1 MSAYVWP
8 CAGGYVS
15 SKFGPRKPP
24 KKGASSYHYGIDIA
38 AGAGTSILAAKPG
51 KCIYRGYSSIRGNF
65 LKLDHGGGIV
75 TLYQHCSKI
84 IVSVGAQVKAGQKI
98 ALVGSTGCSTGPH
111 LHFEVQIGGVCKN
124 PLNYVSRGNT
134 TYTGP
139 AYGGGGSASSGS
151 GKKSGA
157 AGSGTSGSS
166 ETAAPASKEITT
178 VVAKSTT
185 GTGTAQKITL
195 TGLPAHLSYGVEI
208 LIQNDQIYLPAVEG
222 SVKLEHSRKGAP
234 SKLTFTVLKDG
245 VLNFQEGN
253 PVTLRFNG
261 KPVFAGFV
269 FKKSR
274 SDNLQINVTA
284 YDQLRY
290 LKNKDTLS
298 YTNKTYAELLSMIAT
313 DYHLQVGAV
322 ADTKYK
328 IPSRI
333 EEGTLLDMLQNA
345 SDLTVVNTGVLYVL
359 YDDFGKL
366 TLKPLKDMILDV
378 VVDEDTAKGY
388 DYESSIDKD
397 TYNKIKLAVDNDQTG
412 ERETHVTN
420 EPVNQGKWGQLQY
433 YEKIDG
439 SPTAALLAERAKILL
454 NYYNKKHRTL
464 TIKGA
469 FGDLRVRGGSLVV
482 VKMGLG
488 DIAVNNYMCVEKVTH
503 TWEHGLHTMDLS
515 LSGIRGEF
523 AA

>member
-15 SKFGPRKPP
+15 SKFGPRKAP
-24 KKGASSYHYGIDIA
+24 KKGASTYHNGIDIA
-38 AGAGTSILAAKPG
+38 AAAGTAILAAKPG
-51 KCIYRGYSSIRGNF
+51 KVIFSGSNSARGNY
-65 LKLDHGGGIV
+65 LKVDHGGGVV
-75 TLYQHCSKI
+75 TLYQHCSKRLA
-84 IVSVGAQVKAGQKI
+84 SVGAKVNAGQKI
-98 ALVGSTGCSTGPH
+98 ALVGSTGISTGPH
-111 LHFEVQIGGVCKN
+111 LHFEVQINGTCKN
-124 PLNYVSRGNT
+124 PLNYVSPGNT
-134 TYTGP
+134 RYTGP
-139 AYGGGGSASSGS
+139 AYGGGGSTAAS
-151 GKKSGA
+151 GKKS
-157 AGSGTSGSS
+157 SGSKGS
-166 ETAAPASKEITT
+166 TEDSAPASKEITT

-185 GTGTAQKITL
+185 GTGTAQKISL

-222 SVKLEHSRKGAP
+222 SVKLEQSRKGAP
-234 SKLTFTVLKDG
+234 AKLTFTVLKDG

-253 PVTLRFNG
+253 PVTMRFNG

-274 SDNLQINVTA
+274 SDGLQINVTA

-313 DYHLQVGAV
+313 DYHLQVGTV

-397 TYNKIKLAVDNDQTG
+397 SYNKIKLAVDNDQTG

-439 SPTAALLAERAKILL
+439 SPTAAVLAERAKILL

-469 FGDLRVRGGSLVV
+469 FGDLRVRGGSLLV

>member
-38 AGAGTSILAAKPG
+38 AGSGTAILAAKPG
-51 KCIYRGYSSIRGNF
+51 KCIYRGYSNIRGNF
-65 LKLDHGGGIV
+65 LKLDHGGGVV

-84 IVSVGAQVKAGQKI
+84 LVSVGTQVKAGQRI

-139 AYGGGGSASSGS
+139 AYGGGGSTSASSGKKTSSSS
-151 GKKSGA
+151 GGS
-157 AGSGTSGSS
+157 SGTGES
-166 ETAAPASKEITT
+166 AVPASKEITT
-178 VVAKSTT
+178 VVEKSTS
-185 GTGTAQKITL
+185 GTATAQKITI
-195 TGLPAHLSYGVEI
+195 TGLPAYLSYGVEI
-208 LIQNDQIYLPAVEG
+208 LIQNDKIYLPTVEG
-222 SVKLEHSRKGAP
+222 SVKLECSRKGAP
-234 SKLTFTVLKDG
+234 AKLTFTCLKDG

-253 PVTLRFNG
+253 PVTMRFHG
-261 KPVFAGFV
+261 KPVFSGFV

-274 SDNLQINVTA
+274 SDNLQISVTA

-298 YTNKTYAELLSMIAT
+298 YKNKTYGELLSMIAT
-313 DYHLQVGAV
+313 DYHLQVGSV

-333 EEGTLLDMLQNA
+333 EEGALLDILQNA
-345 SDLTVVNTGVLYVL
+345 SDLTVLNTGVLYVL

-388 DYESSIDKD
+388 DYASSIDKD
-397 TYNKIKLAVDNDQTG
+397 TYNKIKLAVDNSQTG
-412 ERETHVTN
+412 ERETYVLN

-439 SPTAALLAERAKILL
+439 SPTATVLAQRAKVLL

-464 TIKGA
+464 TVKGV
-469 FGDLRVRGGSLVV
+469 FGDIRVRGGSLVV
-482 VKMGLG
+482 VNMGLG
-488 DIAVNNYMCVEKVTH
+488 DISVKNYMCVEKVTH

-523 AA
+523 VA

>member
-15 SKFGPRKPP
+15 SKFGPRKAP
-24 KKGASSYHYGIDIA
+24 KKGASTYHNGIDIA
-38 AGAGTSILAAKPG
+38 AAAGTAILAAKPG
-51 KCIYRGYSSIRGNF
+51 KVIFSGFNSARGNY
-65 LKLDHGGGIV
+65 LKVDHGGGVV
-75 TLYQHCSKI
+75 TLYQHCSKRLA
-84 IVSVGAQVKAGQKI
+84 SVGAKVNAGQKI
-98 ALVGSTGCSTGPH
+98 ALVGSTGISTGPH
-111 LHFEVQIGGVCKN
+111 LHFEVQINGTCKN
-124 PLNYVSRGNT
+124 PLNYVSPGNT
-134 TYTGP
+134 RYTGP
-139 AYGGGGSASSGS
+139 AYGGGGSTAAS
-151 GKKSGA
+151 GKKS
-157 AGSGTSGSS
+157 SGSKGS
-166 ETAAPASKEITT
+166 TEDSAPASKEITT

-185 GTGTAQKITL
+185 GTGTAQKISL

-222 SVKLEHSRKGAP
+222 SVKLEQSRKGAP
-234 SKLTFTVLKDG
+234 AKLTFTVLKDG

-253 PVTLRFNG
+253 PVTMRFNG

-274 SDNLQINVTA
+274 SDGLQINVTA

-298 YTNKTYAELLSMIAT
+298 YTNKTYGELLSMLAT
-313 DYHLQVGAV
+313 DYHLQVGSV

-397 TYNKIKLAVDNDQTG
+397 TYNKIKLAVDNGQTG

-439 SPTAALLAERAKILL
+439 SPTAAVLAERAKILL

-469 FGDLRVRGGSLVV
+469 FGDLRVRGGSLLV

>member
-38 AGAGTSILAAKPG
+38 AGSGTAILAAKPG
-51 KCIYRGYSSIRGNF
+51 KCIYRGYSNIRGNF
-65 LKLDHGGGIV
+65 LKLDHGGGVV

-84 IVSVGAQVKAGQKI
+84 LVSVGTQVKAGQRI

-139 AYGGGGSASSGS
+139 AYGGGGSTSASSGKKTSSSS
-151 GKKSGA
+151 GGS
-157 AGSGTSGSS
+157 SGTGES
-166 ETAAPASKEITT
+166 AVPASKEITT
-178 VVAKSTT
+178 VVAKSTS
-185 GTGTAQKITL
+185 GTATAQKITI
-195 TGLPAHLSYGVEI
+195 TGLPAYLSYGVEI
-208 LIQNDQIYLPAVEG
+208 LIQNDKIYLPAVEG
-222 SVKLEHSRKGAP
+222 SVKLECSRKGAP
-234 SKLTFTVLKDG
+234 AKLTFTCLKDG

-253 PVTLRFNG
+253 PVTMRFHG
-261 KPVFAGFV
+261 KPVFSGFV

-274 SDNLQINVTA
+274 SDNLQISVTA

-298 YTNKTYAELLSMIAT
+298 YKNKTYGELLSMIAT
-313 DYHLQVGAV
+313 DYHLQVGSV

-333 EEGTLLDMLQNA
+333 EEGALLDILQNA
-345 SDLTVVNTGVLYVL
+345 SDLTVLNTGVLYVL

-388 DYESSIDKD
+388 DYASSIDKD
-397 TYNKIKLAVDNDQTG
+397 TYNKIKLAVDNSQIG
-412 ERETHVTN
+412 ERETYVLN

-439 SPTAALLAERAKILL
+439 SPTATVLAQRAKVLL

-464 TIKGA
+464 TVKGV
-469 FGDLRVRGGSLVV
+469 FGDIRVRGGSLVV
-482 VKMGLG
+482 VNMGLG
-488 DIAVNNYMCVEKVTH
+488 DISVKNYMCVEKVTH

-523 AA
+523 VA

>member
-15 SKFGPRKPP
+15 SKFGPRKAP
-24 KKGASSYHYGIDIA
+24 KKGASTYHNGIDIA
-38 AGAGTSILAAKPG
+38 AAAGTAILAAKPG
-51 KCIYRGYSSIRGNF
+51 KVIFSGFNSARGNY
-65 LKLDHGGGIV
+65 LKVDHGGGVV
-75 TLYQHCSKI
+75 TLYQHCSKRLA
-84 IVSVGAQVKAGQKI
+84 SVGAKVNAGQKI
-98 ALVGSTGCSTGPH
+98 ALVGSTGISTGPH
-111 LHFEVQIGGVCKN
+111 LHFEVQINGTCKN
-124 PLNYVSRGNT
+124 PLNYVSPGNT
-134 TYTGP
+134 RYTGP
-139 AYGGGGSASSGS
+139 AYGGGGSTAAS
-151 GKKSGA
+151 GKKS
-157 AGSGTSGSS
+157 SGSKGS
-166 ETAAPASKEITT
+166 TEDSAPASKEITT

-222 SVKLEHSRKGAP
+222 SVKLEQSRKGAP
-234 SKLTFTVLKDG
+234 AKLTFTVLKDG

-253 PVTLRFNG
+253 PVTMRFNG

-274 SDNLQINVTA
+274 SDGLQINVTA

-313 DYHLQVGAV
+313 DYHLQVGTV

-439 SPTAALLAERAKILL
+439 SPTAAVLAERAKILL

-469 FGDLRVRGGSLVV
+469 FGDLRVRGGSLLV

>member
-38 AGAGTSILAAKPG
+38 AGSGTAILAAKPG
-51 KCIYRGYSSIRGNF
+51 KCIYRGYSNIRGNF
-65 LKLDHGGGIV
+65 LKLDHGGGVV

-84 IVSVGAQVKAGQKI
+84 LVSVGTQVKAGQRI

-139 AYGGGGSASSGS
+139 AYGGGGSTSASSGKKTSSSS
-151 GKKSGA
+151 GGS
-157 AGSGTSGSS
+157 SGTGES
-166 ETAAPASKEITT
+166 AVPASKEITT
-178 VVAKSTT
+178 VVAKSTS
-185 GTGTAQKITL
+185 GTATAQKITI
-195 TGLPAHLSYGVEI
+195 TGLPAYLSYGVEI
-208 LIQNDQIYLPAVEG
+208 LIQNDKIYLPAVEG
-222 SVKLEHSRKGAP
+222 SVKLECSRKGAP
-234 SKLTFTVLKDG
+234 AKLTFTCLKDG

-253 PVTLRFNG
+253 PVTMRFHG
-261 KPVFAGFV
+261 KPVFSGFV

-274 SDNLQINVTA
+274 SDNLQISVTA

-298 YTNKTYAELLSMIAT
+298 YKNKTYGELLSMIAT
-313 DYHLQVGAV
+313 DYHLQVGSV

-328 IPSRI
+328 IPNRI
-333 EEGTLLDMLQNA
+333 EEGALLDILQNA
-345 SDLTVVNTGVLYVL
+345 SDLTVLNTGVLYVL

-366 TLKPLKDMILDV
+366 TLKSLKDMILDV

-388 DYESSIDKD
+388 DYASSIDKD
-397 TYNKIKLAVDNDQTG
+397 TYNKIKLAVDNSQIG
-412 ERETHVTN
+412 ERETYVLN

-439 SPTAALLAERAKILL
+439 SPTATVLAQRAKVLL

-464 TIKGA
+464 TVKGV
-469 FGDLRVRGGSLVV
+469 FGDIRVRGGSLVV
-482 VKMGLG
+482 VNMGLG
-488 DIAVNNYMCVEKVTH
+488 DISVKNYMCVEKVTH

-523 AA
+523 VA

>member
-15 SKFGPRKPP
+15 SMFGPRKAP
-24 KKGASSYHYGIDIA
+24 KKGASTYHNGIDIA
-38 AGAGTSILAAKPG
+38 AAAGTAILAAKPG
-51 KCIYRGYSSIRGNF
+51 KVIFSGSNSARGNY
-65 LKLDHGGGIV
+65 LKVDHGGGVV
-75 TLYQHCSKI
+75 TLYQHCSKRLA
-84 IVSVGAQVKAGQKI
+84 SVGAKVNAGQKI
-98 ALVGSTGCSTGPH
+98 ALVGSTGISTGPH
-111 LHFEVQIGGVCKN
+111 LHFEVQINGTCKN
-124 PLNYVSRGNT
+124 PLNYVSPGNT
-134 TYTGP
+134 RYTGP
-139 AYGGGGSASSGS
+139 AYGGGGSTAAS
-151 GKKSGA
+151 GKKS
-157 AGSGTSGSS
+157 SGSKGS
-166 ETAAPASKEITT
+166 TEDSAPASKEITT

-185 GTGTAQKITL
+185 GTGTAQKISL

-222 SVKLEHSRKGAP
+222 SVKLEQSRKGAP
-234 SKLTFTVLKDG
+234 AKLTFTVLKDG

-253 PVTLRFNG
+253 PVTMRFNG

-274 SDNLQINVTA
+274 SDGLQINVTA

-313 DYHLQVGAV
+313 DYHLQVGTV

-439 SPTAALLAERAKILL
+439 SPTAAVLAERAKILL

-469 FGDLRVRGGSLVV
+469 FGDLRVRGGSLLV

-503 TWEHGLHTMDLS
+503 T
-515 LSGIRGEF
+515 
-523 AA
+523 

>member
-15 SKFGPRKPP
+15 SKFGPRKAP
-24 KKGASSYHYGIDIA
+24 KKGASTYHNGIDIA
-38 AGAGTSILAAKPG
+38 AAAGTAILAAKPG
-51 KCIYRGYSSIRGNF
+51 KVIFSGFNSARGNY
-65 LKLDHGGGIV
+65 LKVDHGGGVV
-75 TLYQHCSKI
+75 TLYQHCSKRLA
-84 IVSVGAQVKAGQKI
+84 SVGAKVNAGQKI
-98 ALVGSTGCSTGPH
+98 ALVGSTGISTGPH
-111 LHFEVQIGGVCKN
+111 LHFEVQINGTCKN
-124 PLNYVSRGNT
+124 PLNYVSPGNT
-134 TYTGP
+134 RYTGP
-139 AYGGGGSASSGS
+139 AYGGGGSTAAS
-151 GKKSGA
+151 GKKS
-157 AGSGTSGSS
+157 SGSKGS
-166 ETAAPASKEITT
+166 TEDSAPASKEITT

-185 GTGTAQKITL
+185 GTGTAQKISL

-222 SVKLEHSRKGAP
+222 SVKLEQSRKGAP
-234 SKLTFTVLKDG
+234 AKLTFTVLKDG

-253 PVTLRFNG
+253 PVTMRFNG

-274 SDNLQINVTA
+274 SDGLQINVTA

-298 YTNKTYAELLSMIAT
+298 YTNKTYGELLSMLAT
-313 DYHLQVGAV
+313 DYHLQVGSV

-439 SPTAALLAERAKILL
+439 SPTAAVLAERAKILL

-469 FGDLRVRGGSLVV
+469 FGDLRVRGGSLLV

>member
-15 SKFGPRKPP
+15 SKFGPRKAP
-24 KKGASSYHYGIDIA
+24 KKGASTYHNGIDIA
-38 AGAGTSILAAKPG
+38 AAAGTAILAAKPG
-51 KCIYRGYSSIRGNF
+51 KVIFSGSNSARGNY
-65 LKLDHGGGIV
+65 LKVDHGGGVV
-75 TLYQHCSKI
+75 TLYQHCSKRLA
-84 IVSVGAQVKAGQKI
+84 SVGAKVNAGQKI
-98 ALVGSTGCSTGPH
+98 ALVGSTGISTGPH
-111 LHFEVQIGGVCKN
+111 LHFEVQINGTCKN
-124 PLNYVSRGNT
+124 PLNYVSPGNT
-134 TYTGP
+134 RYTGP
-139 AYGGGGSASSGS
+139 AYGGGGSTAAS
-151 GKKSGA
+151 GKKS
-157 AGSGTSGSS
+157 SGSKGS
-166 ETAAPASKEITT
+166 TEDSAPASKEITT

-222 SVKLEHSRKGAP
+222 SVKLEQSRKGAP
-234 SKLTFTVLKDG
+234 AKLTFTVLKDG

-253 PVTLRFNG
+253 PVTMRFNG

-274 SDNLQINVTA
+274 SDGLQINVTA

-298 YTNKTYAELLSMIAT
+298 YTNKTYGELLSMLAT
-313 DYHLQVGAV
+313 DYHLQVGSV

-378 VVDEDTAKGY
+378 VVDEDTASGY

-439 SPTAALLAERAKILL
+439 SPTAAVLAERAKILL

-469 FGDLRVRGGSLVV
+469 FGDLRVRGGSLLV

>member
-15 SKFGPRKPP
+15 SKFGPRKAP
-24 KKGASSYHYGIDIA
+24 KKGASTYHNGIDIA
-38 AGAGTSILAAKPG
+38 AAAGTAILAAKPG
-51 KCIYRGYSSIRGNF
+51 KVIFSGFNSARGNY
-65 LKLDHGGGIV
+65 LKVDHGGGVV
-75 TLYQHCSKI
+75 TLYQHCSKRLA
-84 IVSVGAQVKAGQKI
+84 SVGVKVNAGQKI
-98 ALVGSTGCSTGPH
+98 ALVGSTGISTGPH
-111 LHFEVQIGGVCKN
+111 LHFEVQINGTCKN
-124 PLNYVSRGNT
+124 PLNYVSPGNT
-134 TYTGP
+134 RYTGP
-139 AYGGGGSASSGS
+139 AYGGGGSTAAS
-151 GKKSGA
+151 GKKS
-157 AGSGTSGSS
+157 SGSKGS
-166 ETAAPASKEITT
+166 TEDSAPASKEITT

-185 GTGTAQKITL
+185 GTGTAQKISL

-222 SVKLEHSRKGAP
+222 SVKLEQSRKGAP
-234 SKLTFTVLKDG
+234 AKLTFTVLKDG

-253 PVTLRFNG
+253 PVTMRFNG

-274 SDNLQINVTA
+274 SDGLQINVTA

-298 YTNKTYAELLSMIAT
+298 YTNKTYGELLSMIAT
-313 DYHLQVGAV
+313 DYHLQVGSV

-397 TYNKIKLAVDNDQTG
+397 TYNKIKLAVDNGQTG

-439 SPTAALLAERAKILL
+439 SPTAAVLAERAKVLL

-469 FGDLRVRGGSLVV
+469 FGDLRVRGGSLLV

>member
-1 MSAYVWP
+1 M
-8 CAGGYVS
+8 
-15 SKFGPRKPP
+15 
-24 KKGASSYHYGIDIA
+24 
-38 AGAGTSILAAKPG
+38 
-51 KCIYRGYSSIRGNF
+51 
-65 LKLDHGGGIV
+65 
-75 TLYQHCSKI
+75 
-84 IVSVGAQVKAGQKI
+84 
-98 ALVGSTGCSTGPH
+98 
-111 LHFEVQIGGVCKN
+111 
-124 PLNYVSRGNT
+124 
-134 TYTGP
+134 
-139 AYGGGGSASSGS
+139 
-151 GKKSGA
+151 
-157 AGSGTSGSS
+157 
-166 ETAAPASKEITT
+166 
-178 VVAKSTT
+178 
-185 GTGTAQKITL
+185 
-195 TGLPAHLSYGVEI
+195 
-208 LIQNDQIYLPAVEG
+208 
-222 SVKLEHSRKGAP
+222 
-234 SKLTFTVLKDG
+234 
-245 VLNFQEGN
+245 
-253 PVTLRFNG
+253 
-261 KPVFAGFV
+261 FAGFV

-298 YTNKTYAELLSMIAT
+298 YTNKTYGELLSMIAT
-313 DYHLQVGAV
+313 DYHLQVGSV

-412 ERETHVTN
+412 ERETHVLN
-420 EPVNQGKWGQLQY
+420 EPGNQGRWGQLQY

-439 SPTAALLAERAKILL
+439 SPTQAVLAERAKVLL

-464 TIKGA
+464 TIMGA

-503 TWEHGLHTMDLS
+503 TWEAGLHTMDLS

-523 AA
+523 VA

>member
-38 AGAGTSILAAKPG
+38 AGSGTAILAAKPG
-51 KCIYRGYSSIRGNF
+51 KCIYRGYSNIRGNF
-65 LKLDHGGGIV
+65 LKLDHGGGVV

-84 IVSVGAQVKAGQKI
+84 LVSVGTQVKAGQRI

-139 AYGGGGSASSGS
+139 AYGGGGSTSASSGKKTSSSS
-151 GKKSGA
+151 GGS
-157 AGSGTSGSS
+157 SGTGES
-166 ETAAPASKEITT
+166 AVPASKEITT
-178 VVAKSTT
+178 VVEKSTS
-185 GTGTAQKITL
+185 GTATAQKITI
-195 TGLPAHLSYGVEI
+195 TGLPAYLSYGVEI
-208 LIQNDQIYLPAVEG
+208 LIQNDKIYLPTVEG
-222 SVKLEHSRKGAP
+222 SVKLECSRKGAP
-234 SKLTFTVLKDG
+234 AKLTFTCLKDG

-253 PVTLRFNG
+253 PVTMRFHG
-261 KPVFAGFV
+261 KPVFSGFV

-274 SDNLQINVTA
+274 SDNLQISVTA

-298 YTNKTYAELLSMIAT
+298 YKNKTYGELLSMIAT
-313 DYHLQVGAV
+313 DYHLQVGSV

-333 EEGTLLDMLQNA
+333 EEGALLDILQNA
-345 SDLTVVNTGVLYVL
+345 SDLTVLNTGVLYVL

-366 TLKPLKDMILDV
+366 TLKPLKEMILDV

-397 TYNKIKLAVDNDQTG
+397 TYNKIKLAVDNSQTG
-412 ERETHVTN
+412 ERETYVLN

-439 SPTAALLAERAKILL
+439 SPTATVLAQRAKVLL

-464 TIKGA
+464 TVKGV
-469 FGDLRVRGGSLVV
+469 FGDIRVRGGSLVV
-482 VKMGLG
+482 VNMGLG
-488 DIAVNNYMCVEKVTH
+488 DISVKNYMCVEKVTH

-523 AA
+523 VA

>member
-38 AGAGTSILAAKPG
+38 AGSGTAILAAKPG
-51 KCIYRGYSSIRGNF
+51 KCIYRGYSNIRGNF
-65 LKLDHGGGIV
+65 LKLDHGGGVV

-84 IVSVGAQVKAGQKI
+84 LVSVGTQVKAGQRI

-139 AYGGGGSASSGS
+139 AYGGGGSTSASSGKKTSSSS
-151 GKKSGA
+151 GGS
-157 AGSGTSGSS
+157 SGTGES
-166 ETAAPASKEITT
+166 AVPASKEITT
-178 VVAKSTT
+178 VVEKSTS
-185 GTGTAQKITL
+185 GTATAQKITI
-195 TGLPAHLSYGVEI
+195 TGLPAYLSYGVEI
-208 LIQNDQIYLPAVEG
+208 LIQNDKIYLPTVEG
-222 SVKLEHSRKGAP
+222 SVKLECSRKGAP
-234 SKLTFTVLKDG
+234 AKLTFTCLKDG
-245 VLNFQEGN
+245 ELNFQEGN
-253 PVTLRFNG
+253 PVTMRFNG

-274 SDNLQINVTA
+274 SDNLQISVTA

-298 YTNKTYAELLSMIAT
+298 YKNKTYGELLSMIAT
-313 DYHLQVGAV
+313 DYHLQVGSV

-333 EEGTLLDMLQNA
+333 EEGALLDILQNA
-345 SDLTVVNTGVLYVL
+345 SDLTVLNTGVLYVL

-388 DYESSIDKD
+388 DYASSIDKD
-397 TYNKIKLAVDNDQTG
+397 TYNKIKLAVDNSQTG
-412 ERETHVTN
+412 ERETYVLN

-439 SPTAALLAERAKILL
+439 SPTATVLAQRAKVLL

-464 TIKGA
+464 TVKGV
-469 FGDLRVRGGSLVV
+469 FGDIRVRGGSLVV
-482 VKMGLG
+482 VNMGLG
-488 DIAVNNYMCVEKVTH
+488 DISVKNYMCVEKVTH

-523 AA
+523 VA